1 VVALPQLSI
10 QRNMSAYEADNA
22 AEPTIASGSIPVM
35 MTTQEA
41 VENLELVTDG
51 ARRLLESSPDDYS
64 RRTGRALA
72 RAVEWVRT
80 MTIRKM
86 P

>member
-1 VVALPQLSI
+1 
-10 QRNMSAYEADNA
+10 MSAHEADNA
-22 AEPTIASGSIPVM
+22 AEPTIAGGSLPIM

-41 VENLELVTDG
+41 LDNLELVTDG

-80 MTIRKM
+80 MAIRKSS
-86 P
+86 